1 MYGVNDCRPRDLSEQ
16 ILDKIFLLTLVFAGH
31 VGIVGRQ
38 PRKVKGRPPT
48 QPTTKVEVAGP
59 PAHARQRY
67 GDSSMAYDEMQ
78 LADEID
84 KLLAADPNA
93 NVVEGEGTTVWLAT
107 GDQMKLVRDLVAKK
121 QKQSE

>member
-1 MYGVNDCRPRDLSEQ
+1 
-16 ILDKIFLLTLVFAGH
+16 
-31 VGIVGRQ
+31 
-38 PRKVKGRPPT
+38 
-48 QPTTKVEVAGP
+48 
-59 PAHARQRY
+59 
-67 GDSSMAYDEMQ
+67 MAYDEMQ